1 MGLDV
6 ITSLG
11 ICLLSFLPHR
21 TTLIQL
27 CLCLRLSAL
36 SFCPQSSCPSVTP
49 SLLPN
54 PPTRKNERSITM
66 SLDSSHSLSEDFL
79 DSCED
84 ASRTRGSWFSPT
96 APSTLVRLSFT
107 TYHVAQLKF
116 DEDDEAYVSGVK
128 CLSAFYANVAYEFYG
143 TPSGALCV
151 YKNGDA

>member
-11 ICLLSFLPHR
+11 ICPLFPHR

-66 SLDSSHSLSEDFL
+66 SFDSSRSLSEDFL
-79 DSCED
+79 DSCEEV
-84 ASRTRGSWFSPT
+84 SRTRGSWFRTSS
-96 APSTLVRLSFT
+96 PSTLVRLSFT
-107 TYHVAQLKF
+107 TYHVAQLKV
-116 DEDDEAYVSGVK
+116 DEDDEAYISDAK
-128 CLSAFYANVAYEFYG
+128 RLSAFYANVAYDFYG
-143 TPSGALCV
+143 APSGALCV